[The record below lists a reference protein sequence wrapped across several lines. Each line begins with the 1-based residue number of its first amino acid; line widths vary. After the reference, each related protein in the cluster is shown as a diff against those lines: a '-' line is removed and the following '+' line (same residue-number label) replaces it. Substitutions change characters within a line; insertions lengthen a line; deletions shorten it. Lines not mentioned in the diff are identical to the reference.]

1 MVHIRFS
8 TATVDDRW
16 ESEYLAASQA
26 AAGMIPFGDKIRD
39 KYLRCIIDISVI
51 PSGSDT
57 MFSHIYIYTYVYIY
71 IHTYIL
77 WDGLIKTTGILN
89 AQSFPKER
97 LALHGFEVVVP
108 AKEEDRRLG
117 GTTDAKIII
126 I

>member
-57 MFSHIYIYTYVYIY
+57 MSSHIY
-71 IHTYIL
+71 TYIL

-126 I
+126 V